1 MDEIPLA
8 IKFIL
13 GILALAAAGALIGAI
28 ILVLGFVLWLASLP
42 LRLLAILL
50 GILPG
55 LWR

>member
-28 ILVLGFVLWLASLP
+28 ILVLGFVLWLASIP
-42 LRLLAILL
+42 LRLIAILL